1 VVQEA
6 VQEGRRG
13 DGPGGEKS
21 PKIAR
26 LSPGSAL
33 KAAIASGCI
42 LGGCP
47 LQAPFERE
55 IIAGLWL
62 GTKIDAVA
70 GIDEGAE
77 DRPLARLDTVA
88 AGAVGDGAVGRRHR
102 SQQAFQVLLGAYQ
115 EVAGQTVDLVLVPK
129 IAKQKVFGIEAPT
142 RAVARGVQPAPR
154 TARNPPSTVP
164 IRQRRAGANTPLD
177 VAAANLFSSVLGG
190 GLSS

>member
-55 IIAGLWL
+55 IIAGLV
-62 GTKIDAVA
+62 GNENRCGSRHRRGRGGSPARAVGYRSRRRGRRRCGRQA
-70 GIDEGAE
+70 
-77 DRPLARLDTVA
+77 PPVA
-88 AGAVGDGAVGRRHR
+88 AGLPGTPWR
-102 SQQAFQVLLGAYQ
+102 
-115 EVAGQTVDLVLVPK
+115 VAGGRGSDGGPRPRPQNCQAES
-129 IAKQKVFGIEAPT
+129 IWNRSAN
-142 RAVARGVQPAPR
+142 AR
-154 TARNPPSTVP
+154 
-164 IRQRRAGANTPLD
+164 RRAWR
-177 VAAANLFSSVLGG
+177 AASTQNSS
-190 GLSS
+190 